1 MSGWFTSLRS
11 RLTIWYALFLGAP
24 LIVFAI
30 VCYVVF
36 ERTLEA
42 RTDQFINDALTAFS
56 RELGAERRA
65 ALSATDAIRT
75 TVEEVRFRDLHISIL
90 DMQGRVLAMTDLP
103 EGDAGDKRPTYKV
116 EQQIVQMLRTLD
128 LGREQSRTIR
138 SADGPFRVLA
148 RPVIIGREQFS
159 LVGSYSLSDIEEML
173 KRIRASFLFAIPL
186 LLAAAATGGYFI
198 AERGLNP
205 VASMAQQAAEIS
217 ATNLHERLPVAGG
230 AELMGL
236 ALVVNDLLDRLE
248 HAFSQQQ
255 RFVADA
261 SHELRTPTAIL
272 RTEADVT
279 LSREHR
285 SEEEYRASIAVMQDA
300 VRRLTRIVED
310 LFLLARSDAGH
321 LPVRRESLYLEDL
334 VVDTARSVRSVA
346 EQRHVKIEV
355 HGVVEAPFNG
365 DADLLGRL
373 VLNLLDNAIKHSS
386 RGTSVDVELGQ
397 HNGYYEISVADS
409 GPGIPTEAQQRI
421 FERFFRADSAR
432 ASIDATSTSGAGLGL
447 AIARRVAELHGGRLD
462 LVESRP
468 GRTEFRITL
477 PAPTPS

>member
-1 MSGWFTSLRS
+1 MGRWPSSLRS
-11 RLTIWYALFLGAP
+11 RLTMWYALFLGAP

-36 ERTLEA
+36 SRTLEA

-56 RELGAERRA
+56 REMSAERRV
-65 ALSATDAIRT
+65 ALSISSAIRS
-75 TVEEVRFRDLHISIL
+75 TVEEVHFRDLHIAVL
-90 DMQGRVLAMTDLP
+90 DFDGKVLAMNELP
-103 EGDAGDKRPTYKV
+103 EGDEADRRPSEGDER
-116 EQQIVQMLRTLD
+116 QIIEVIAKKNLSQPYAATVQT
-128 LGREQSRTIR
+128 S
-138 SADGPFRVLA
+138 DGHYRVLS
-148 RPVIIGREQFS
+148 RPYSVNGEAFS
-159 LVGSYSLSDIEEML
+159 IVGSYSLADVDEML

-198 AERGLNP
+198 AKRGLGP
-205 VASMAQQAAEIS
+205 VASMAEHAAEIS
-217 ATNLHERLPVAGG
+217 ATNLHERLPVVGG

-285 SEEEYRASIAVMQDA
+285 TESEYRASVKVMQDA

-321 LPVRRESLYLEDL
+321 LPIRRESLYLEDL
-334 VVDTARSVRSVA
+334 VHDTIRSVRSVA
-346 EQRHVKIEV
+346 EQRKVKVEL

-373 VLNLLDNAIKHSS
+373 LLNLLDNAIKHS
-386 RGTSVDVELGQ
+386 RNGASVDVELGR
-397 HNGYYEISVADS
+397 HDGNYEISVVDS
-409 GPGIPTEAQQRI
+409 GSGIPSDAQQHI

-432 ASIDATSTSGAGLGL
+432 ASIDGTSTGGAGLGL
-447 AIARRVAELHGGRLD
+447 AIARRVAELHSGRLD
-462 LVESRP
+462 LVESRA

-477 PAPTPS
+477 PAPN

>member
-1 MSGWFTSLRS
+1 MGRWLSSLRS
-11 RLTIWYALFLGAP
+11 RLTMWYALFLGAP

-36 ERTLEA
+36 SRTLDA

-56 RELGAERRA
+56 RELTAERRSSLPPLD
-65 ALSATDAIRT
+65 ALKSTID
-75 TVEEVRFRDLHISIL
+75 EVRFRDLHLAIL
-90 DMQGRVLAMTDLP
+90 DFDGKVLAMTTPP
-103 EGDAGDKRPTYKV
+103 ESDEGSGHAPDIDER
-116 EQQIVQMLRTLD
+116 QLIQMLGKRD
-128 LGREQSRTIR
+128 PAKQY
-138 SADGPFRVLA
+138 SATVAIGGSKYRVLA
-148 RPVIIGREQFS
+148 RPYSVNGEAFS
-159 LVGSYSLSDIEEML
+159 IVGSYSLEDIEEML
-173 KRIRASFLFAIPL
+173 KRIRATFLFAIPL

-198 AERGLNP
+198 AKRGLGA
-205 VASMAQQAAEIS
+205 VASIAEHAADIS
-217 ATNLHERLPVAGG
+217 ATNLHERLPVVGG

-279 LSREHR
+279 LSRTHR
-285 SEEEYRASIAVMQDA
+285 TEAEYRASVKVMQDA

-321 LPVRRESLYLEDL
+321 LPIRRESLYLED
-334 VVDTARSVRSVA
+334 VVHDVTRSVRSVA
-346 EQRHVKIEV
+346 EQRNVKIEL
-355 HGVVEAPFNG
+355 HGVVEAPFDG

-373 VLNLLDNAIKHSS
+373 LLNLLDNAIKHSPE
-386 RGTSVDVELGQ
+386 GESVDVELGK
-397 HNGYYEISVADS
+397 HGNNYEISVADS
-409 GPGIPTEAQQRI
+409 GPGIPQEAQQRI

-432 ASIDATSTSGAGLGL
+432 ASIEGTSTSGAGLGL
-447 AIARRVAELHGGRLD
+447 AIARRVAELHSGRLD

-477 PAPTPS
+477 PAPATS

>member
-1 MSGWFTSLRS
+1 MSGWLTSLRS
-11 RLTIWYALFLGAP
+11 RLTMWYALFLGAP
-24 LIVFAI
+24 LVVFAI

-36 ERTLEA
+36 EQTLES

-65 ALSATDAIRT
+65 SLTAIEAMRST
-75 TVEEVRFRDLHISIL
+75 IREVRFRDLHISIL
-90 DMQGRVLAMTDLP
+90 DMDGRVLAMTDLP
-103 EGDAGDKRPTYKV
+103 EGDEGDRRPSGQA
-116 EQQIVQMLRTLD
+116 EQRIIALLRTLD
-128 LGREQSRTIR
+128 LSREQTREVDSPE
-138 SADGPFRVLA
+138 GKFRVLA
-148 RPVIIGREQFS
+148 RPVLIGREQFS
-159 LVGSYSLSDIEEML
+159 LVGSYSLQDIQEML
-173 KRIRASFLFAIPL
+173 KRIRVSFLFSIPL
-186 LLAAAATGGYFI
+186 LLGAAATGGYFI
-198 AERGLNP
+198 AKRGLGP
-205 VASMAQQAAEIS
+205 VASMAQHAADIS
-217 ATNLHERLPVAGG
+217 ATNLHERLPVVGG

-285 SEEEYRASIAVMQDA
+285 SESEYRASVKVMQDA

-321 LPVRRESLYLEDL
+321 LPIRRESLYLEDL
-334 VVDTARSVRSVA
+334 VHDVTRSVRSVA
-346 EQRHVKIEV
+346 EQHGVKV
-355 HGVVEAPFNG
+355 ALHGVVEAPFEG

-373 VLNLLDNAIKHSS
+373 LLNLLDNSIKYTPK
-386 RGTSVDVELGQ
+386 GGSVDVELGR
-397 HNGYYEISVADS
+397 HENNYEISVADS
-409 GPGIPTEAQQRI
+409 GPGIPPEAQQRI

-432 ASIDATSTSGAGLGL
+432 PSMDGTSTSGAGLGL
-447 AIARRVAELHGGRLD
+447 AIARRVAELHSGRLD

-477 PAPTPS
+477 PAPPAD

>member
-1 MSGWFTSLRS
+1 MRRWPLSLRS
-11 RLTIWYALFLGAP
+11 RLTGWYALFLGAP
-24 LIVFAI
+24 LVVFAI

-42 RTDQFINDALTAFS
+42 RTDQFINDALTAFA

-65 ALSATDAIRT
+65 SLDAKEAMQSTI
-75 TVEEVRFRDLHISIL
+75 EEVRFRDLHIAIL
-90 DMQGRVLAMTDLP
+90 GLDGRVLAMTALP
-103 EGDAGDKRPTYKV
+103 DGDAGDKRPTYIV
-116 EQQIVQMLRTLD
+116 EQRIVTVLKSLD
-128 LGREQSRTIR
+128 LTKEQSRTIDSR
-138 SADGPFRVLA
+138 DGKFRVLA
-148 RPVIIGREQFS
+148 RPAIIGHEQFS
-159 LVGSYSLSDIEEML
+159 LVGSYSLADIEEML
-173 KRIRASFLFAIPL
+173 KRIRAAFLFAIPL

-198 AERGLNP
+198 AKRGLEP
-205 VASMAQQAAEIS
+205 VASMAEHAAEIS
-217 ATNLHERLPVAGG
+217 ATNLHERLPVVGG

-285 SEEEYRASIAVMQDA
+285 TEAEYRASVKVMQDA

-310 LFLLARSDAGH
+310 LFLLARADAGH
-321 LPVRRESLYLEDL
+321 LPIRRESLYLEDL
-334 VVDTARSVRSVA
+334 VHDVTRSVRSVA
-346 EQRHVKIEV
+346 EQRGVKVEL
-355 HGVVEAPFNG
+355 HGVVEAPFDG

-373 VLNLLDNAIKHSS
+373 LLNLLDNAIKHSK
-386 RGTSVDVELGQ
+386 RGASVDVELGM
-397 HNGYYEISVADS
+397 HANKYEISVADS
-409 GPGIPTEAQQRI
+409 GPGIPQEAQQRI
-421 FERFFRADSAR
+421 FERFFRADTAR
-432 ASIDATSTSGAGLGL
+432 ESTEETGTSGAGLGL
-447 AIARRVAELHGGRLD
+447 AIARRVAELHAGRLD

-477 PAPTPS
+477 PAPAAA